1 MQSSLCGGLP
11 WIGSLHG
18 GISRFMELRG
28 LEFCGYGILVDE
40 NEMLLDP
47 MIYRWWIM
55 HGTILVHGSIM
66 GVQHMVP
73 FDLWWV

>member
-1 MQSSLCGGLP
+1 
-11 WIGSLHG
+11 
-18 GISRFMELRG
+18 MELRG

-47 MIYRWWIM
+47 MIYHWWIM

-66 GVQHMVP
+66 RVQHIVP